1 MQRLLPSFFHS
12 KGIQTLQSLRCRECG
27 VALLQSLLERMYID
41 SHLLL
46 LNSKSAKEMTKIED
60 IWESKILPVWM
71 KELY

>member
-1 MQRLLPSFFHS
+1 M
-12 KGIQTLQSLRCRECG
+12 
-27 VALLQSLLERMYID
+27 ALLQSLLERMYID